1 MNEDISILIFEK
13 DKNLKNILFEQLNS
27 SLGNKVSVFDNFDN
41 LLDFIKKNIVKVIV
55 FNLDTISFDIKELIK
70 ILNITHEDTNL
81 IIYYNKKLSFKKLNE
96 ENKIIY
102 LPKPFRISTLLDYIN
117 KIINIKDNN
126 LNIYLMDH
134 LIFYPT
140 QKIVKN
146 LKSDKLKHF
155 TETEAKLLNYLF
167 QNRNSS
173 IHKKELLSQI
183 WKYNKNTDTHTLETH
198 LYRLKQKLHSVETDL
213 SFTFV
218 NEKGK
223 YYIRNI
229 GDIK

>member
-41 LLDFIKKNIVKVIV
+41 LLDFNKKNIFKVIV
-55 FNLDTISFDIKELIK
+55 LNLDTISFDIKELSQ
-70 ILNITHEDTNL
+70 ILNITHEDTHL

-102 LPKPFRISTLLDYIN
+102 LPKPFRISILLDYIN
-117 KIINIKDNN
+117 KIIHIKDNN

-134 LIFYPT
+134 LIFHPN
-140 QKIVKN
+140 QKLVRN
-146 LKSDKLKHF
+146 LKSDKVKHF